1 MQRDILKNI
10 IGKSNGILKNVHI
23 NHRKTRKRKEKMKN
37 NRKQKY
43 KMAKINSNRS
53 IILNVNYINISSKR
67 QRLADQLKKH
77 DPTIS
82 CLRETPFNYD
92 VQAG

>member
-10 IGKSNGILKNVHI
+10 IGKSKGILKNVHI
-23 NHRKTRKRKEKMKN
+23 NHRKTRKRKEENEKQ

-53 IILNVNYINISSKR
+53 IILNVNYITISSKR
-67 QRLADQLKKH
+67 QIGRLVEK
-77 DPTIS
+77 T
-82 CLRETPFNYD
+82 
-92 VQAG
+92 